1 VTYHVIRTKCDKI
14 AIRDKSETV
23 VGTAM
28 FRERG
33 TGFQAWILGIGSR
46 LIVVVV
52 QGEYKSAM
60 KQRVGIDN
68 GGGGGG
74 SDKRRMI
81 RDIEVQPSSGRIL
94 RRVKLVPISGFETY
108 SSSIDIDEAYR

>member
-1 VTYHVIRTKCDKI
+1 
-14 AIRDKSETV
+14 
-23 VGTAM
+23 
-28 FRERG
+28 
-33 TGFQAWILGIGSR
+33 
-46 LIVVVV
+46 
-52 QGEYKSAM
+52 M